1 LAVYMGMTE
10 EEIDDILRLMGEDS
24 EDEEETE

>member
-10 EEIDDILRLMGEDS
+10 EEIDDILRLMGEES
-24 EDEEETE
+24 EEGEEAE